1 MERVAMENPGIRVP
15 CLVFAGQIYG
25 TIKENGRPVP
35 AGTEVIITCGRRTV
49 STWTSSSGS
58 YRLYMPV
65 TGPCTLKVRRRN
77 GQEAEIWAYTLDD
90 RMRYNL
96 TLRRDGGTV
105 RLERT

>member
-1 MERVAMENPGIRVP
+1 MEPVAMEIPGLTLP

-25 TIKENGRPVP
+25 TIKENGGPVP
-35 AGTEVIITCGRRTV
+35 AGMEVMITCGRRTLT
-49 STWTSSSGS
+49 TWTSSSGS

-65 TGPCTLKVRRRN
+65 TGPCTLKVRPRN
-77 GQEAEIWAYTLDD
+77 GQEAKIRVYSLDSSV
-90 RMRYNL
+90 RCNL